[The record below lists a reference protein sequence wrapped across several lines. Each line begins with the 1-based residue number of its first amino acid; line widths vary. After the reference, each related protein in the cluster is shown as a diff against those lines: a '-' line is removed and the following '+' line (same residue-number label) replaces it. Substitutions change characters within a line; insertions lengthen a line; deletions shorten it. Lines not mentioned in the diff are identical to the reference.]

1 MSRNKKWT
9 SVVDA
14 DNFRAV
20 ITLLLASDAAS
31 GVTKIIKYIITSV
44 MAKIWIKKKFLSSN
58 KNFWTVRPTIS
69 YMIWVKVDVS
79 EIGFYLIWET
89 INSFSKNKSCF
100 IIFRSL

>member
-44 MAKIWIKKKFLSSN
+44 MAKI
-58 KNFWTVRPTIS
+58 
-69 YMIWVKVDVS
+69 
-79 EIGFYLIWET
+79 
-89 INSFSKNKSCF
+89 
-100 IIFRSL
+100 